1 MQRVFRLA
9 NSGAA
14 SRDTIPHMQ
23 LCITKS
29 RAVTQ
34 KMVSAPY
41 SKPAVLLVASM
52 LLFRSLFKKDK
63 LGLRA
68 ELDPLTQ

>member
-1 MQRVFRLA
+1 LVTAELPVVLPSHICSYALQR
-9 NSGAA
+9 
-14 SRDTIPHMQ
+14 Q
-23 LCITKS
+23 

-34 KMVSAPY
+34 KMVSALY
-41 SKPAVLLVASM
+41 SEPAVLLVAST

-68 ELDPLTQ
+68 ELDPLTL